1 MDYSFLTSINYV
13 AVIISAV
20 AIFFAGSVWFSALFG
35 KIWVH
40 ELSRHNITIQ
50 APSSAKLAL
59 CMGLTFLQNNIMAF
73 AMACLVSLTHSTTC
87 ASGLML
93 GLIVA
98 LGFAA
103 TAIGGVFTWESRS
116 VKLFLID
123 AGYPMVGI
131 ILSAII
137 LSVWR

>member
-13 AVIISAV
+13 AVIVCAV
-20 AIFFAGSVWFSALFG
+20 AIFFTGSVWFSALFG

-40 ELSRHNITIQ
+40 ELSRHNVTIQ
-50 APSSAKLAL
+50 APSSAQLAL

-73 AMACLVSLTHSTTC
+73 AMACLVALTHSTTFE
-87 ASGLML
+87 SGLIL
-93 GLIVA
+93 GIIAA

-103 TAIGGVFTWESRS
+103 PAIGGVFTWEIRS

-123 AGYPMVGI
+123 AGYPVVGI
-131 ILSAII
+131 IVSAII